1 MYKQTLLAVLFIC
14 CLSQTKAQPG
24 TAAPT
29 PPSRNVADVKSL
41 FSGAYTNI
49 VGTDWFPN
57 WGQTTVVSDVTI
69 AGNATKKYANLNY
82 QGVQFASAINV
93 TAMNYLHIDLWTANC
108 NSFDVYLIN
117 TSPVLVEQKITLT
130 PSLSGWNSY
139 DLALTQYNTIAL
151 ASIDQFKFV
160 GTTASTVYLD
170 NIYFYRINGKPPVVS
185 ITAPTNN
192 TTYAAPASFTIKANA
207 SDSDGTVKK
216 VAFYKDATLL
226 GVDSVQPYTYNV
238 TNVFGGTY
246 AITARATD
254 NAGLIGTSA
263 PVNIVVTGGSGD
275 GYCGTAVSNDYKY
288 KIESAVG
295 NVTFT
300 FHPLTPIIG
309 CAYSLIYIREGLT
322 GGYAGTG
329 MTAIGGDFT
338 YTKAIADSTPISVYF
353 TYQVPSGGERN
364 SSLNPHS
371 YKVGTNCTGL
381 SGVPTVTITSPLNN
395 AVFTE
400 PANFTIKA
408 TAVDNGP
415 INRVDFLKGAS
426 LLGTDASNPYTYNW
440 VNAPAGNYTL
450 AAKVTDNDS
459 LTGLSP
465 LVKIVV
471 NINNSMGFCGT
482 IANGDYSYR
491 VETINGN
498 AVFTFHPLTPIAGCA
513 YVYIYVR
520 EGLTGLYPGYQM
532 TGIGSDFR
540 FTKAIAN
547 GTPTSIYFTYQVP
560 SGGERNSSATPHT
573 YSVGTNCLSIIPVT
587 VVGFGAARQSN
598 GSVAINWSTL
608 SEVNNDHF
616 LIEKS
621 IDAQKFS
628 LLSTVSGYNY
638 SSVKKDYRVIDEL
651 PVNGNNYYRLTQVDK
666 DGKTTLYG
674 IVVVK
679 GEMKNQQIFITPN
692 PSNGVRC
699 RVNVKQPTS
708 EKVNARIVDIT
719 GKILL
724 NKVYALQN
732 GAFTIIPATPLQ
744 NGTYLLMVDG
754 FSSVKLVVSN

>member
-14 CLSQTKAQPG
+14 CILQTKAQPG

-29 PPSRNVADVKSL
+29 PPARNVADVKSL

-49 VGTDWFPN
+49 SGTDWFPN
-57 WGQTTVVSDVTI
+57 WGQTTVVTDVTI

-82 QGVQFASAINV
+82 QGVQFASAVNV

-108 NSFDVYLIN
+108 NSFDVYLVN
-117 TSPVLVEQKITLT
+117 TSPVLVEQKVTLT
-130 PSLSGWNSY
+130 PALSGWNSY
-139 DLALTQYNTIAL
+139 DLALTQFNTIAL
-151 ASIDQFKFV
+151 ATINQFKFV

-185 ITAPTNN
+185 ITAPINN
-192 TTYAAPASFTIKANA
+192 ATFTAPASFTIKANA

-226 GVDSVQPYTYNV
+226 GVDSVQPYTYNA
-238 TNVFGGTY
+238 TNIYGGTY

-288 KIESAVG
+288 KIESVSG

-300 FHPLTPIIG
+300 FHPLAPIVG
-309 CAYSLIYIREGLT
+309 CAYSLIYIRQGLT

-329 MTAIGGDFT
+329 MTAIGSDFT

-371 YKVGTNCTGL
+371 YKVGTNCTGI
-381 SGVPTVTITSPLNN
+381 SGAPTVSITSPLNN

-415 INRVDFLKGAS
+415 IARVDFLKGAF

-450 AAKVTDNDS
+450 AAKVTDGDS

-498 AVFTFHPLTPIAGCA
+498 AVFTFHPLTPIAGCTYA
-513 YVYIYVR
+513 FIYVR
-520 EGLTGLYPGYQM
+520 EGTTGLYPGYQM

-547 GTPTSIYFTYQVP
+547 GIPLSIYFTYQVP
-560 SGGERNSSATPHT
+560 SGGERNSSATPHS
-573 YSVGTNCLSIIPVT
+573 YSVGTNCLSSFPVT
-587 VVGFGAARQSN
+587 IVSFAGTRQNN
-598 GSVAINWSTL
+598 GSIALNWSTL
-608 SEVNNDHF
+608 SEVNNDYF
-616 LIEKS
+616 LVEKS
-621 IDAQKFS
+621 TDAQKFS
-628 LLSTVSGYNY
+628 MLAKVAGFNF
-638 SSVKKDYRVIDEL
+638 SSVKKDYRIIDEL
-651 PVNGNNYYRLTQVDK
+651 PMNANNYYRLTQVDK
-666 DGKTTLYG
+666 DGKATKYG
-674 IVVVK
+674 IVLVK
-679 GEMKNQQIFITPN
+679 GGNGGQQIFVTPN
-692 PSNGVRC
+692 PASGAGFM
-699 RVNVKQPTS
+699 VNIGQPTT
-708 EKVNARIVDIT
+708 EKLNVRIIDIA
-719 GKILL
+719 GKIIL
-724 NKVYALQN
+724 NKVYEPHN
-732 GAFTIIPATPLQ
+732 GAFKVVPTSTLQ
-744 NGTYLLMVDG
+744 NGTYLLMIDG
-754 FSSVKLVVSN
+754 FTSIKLVVNN